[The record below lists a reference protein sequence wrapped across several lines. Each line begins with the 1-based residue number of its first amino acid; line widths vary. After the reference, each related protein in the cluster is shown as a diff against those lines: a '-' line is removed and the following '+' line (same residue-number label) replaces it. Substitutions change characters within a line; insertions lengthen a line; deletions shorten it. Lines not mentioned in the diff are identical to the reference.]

1 MDLLI
6 YTFVSYYLFK
16 MKGRKLVCQSGPTN
30 TYVVSTPI
38 GDMEIVSC
46 PRGLHSLQQMAPND
60 QDFTPSPG

>member
-1 MDLLI
+1 
-6 YTFVSYYLFK
+6 